1 MFEMKYKALLLF
13 TLFFAI
19 YMMTPIIS
27 SSQCNQKIFF
37 KMDKYAQ
44 SEGNVYIREFMIQ
57 AKSVINET
65 KKTYKLKLDKG
76 KEYTFYLS
84 AKQSELYAK
93 LTLYDTDLNLT
104 DSTTN
109 WKKQK
114 YNTLQ
119 FTCKKTDIY
128 VFEISGMKK
137 KVSSKKICI
146 PVILTFARE
155 AENME

>member
-1 MFEMKYKALLLF
+1 MKHRIFSLFALLS
-13 TLFFAI
+13 AI
-19 YMMTPIIS
+19 YMAIPMIS
-27 SSQCNQKIFF
+27 LSQCTQKMIF

-44 SEGNVYIREFMIQ
+44 SEGNVFIRDFMIQ
-57 AKSVINET
+57 PKSVINET